1 MNTIRKI
8 RRNANPL
15 AQRQA
20 DIARVVNAR
29 NATELHDKLVADAC
43 SGHPTDVQFAIL
55 AYQRIAKLRR
65 QPLDDAFK
73 AVEAEVRHRRSG
85 LGMPL

>member
-1 MNTIRKI
+1 MSTLRRI

-15 AQRQA
+15 AQRAAAAAKAVNGATA
-20 DIARVVNAR
+20 DQ
-29 NATELHDKLVADAC
+29 LHDKLVADAC
-43 SGHPTDVQFAIL
+43 NGHPTDIQFAIL

-73 AVEAEVRHRRSG
+73 AVEAEVRERRSG